1 MKQKISIL
9 LLLLLWAALTLG
21 CWLLPKQEVSLSERR
36 PLDQMPE
43 ISLET
48 VLNGKFTQEFESYT
62 LDQFPFRDSF
72 RQIKSLFQYYVMG
85 HKDNNGIYLA
95 QGHATKQEYPL
106 NEWSLQNAMTKFQHL
121 YEKYLANCNVYMAVV
136 PDKGYYLAEESG
148 HLAMDYKKLFA
159 VTRQE
164 MPWATY
170 IDLTDCLS
178 ADDYYRTDTHW
189 RQENLL
195 PVAQK
200 LTQAMGMPAPQA
212 GDYTIQTIDRPFYG
226 VYYGQAALPME
237 PDAMVYLDNQIL
249 NQCSVYDFETGKNG
263 HIYDLEKGETARDPY
278 DLFLS
283 GAKSLLRIE
292 NPNANTDRELV
303 IFRDSFGSSL
313 APLLIS
319 EYAAVTLVDIRYIRI
334 DTLERFLAFDDHD
347 VLLLYS
353 TLVLNCSNS
362 IQ

>member
-95 QGHATKQEYPL
+95 QGHAAKQEYPL

-121 YEKYLANCNVYMAVV
+121 YEKYLVNCNVYMAVV

>member
-9 LLLLLWAALTLG
+9 LLLVLWAALTLG
-21 CWLLPKQEVSLSERR
+21 CWLLPKQEMSLSERR
-36 PLDQMPE
+36 PLAQMPE

-85 HKDNNGIYLA
+85 HKDNNGIYFA
-95 QGHATKQEYPL
+95 QGHAAKQEYPL

-178 ADDYYRTDTHW
+178 LDDYYRTDTHW

-237 PDAMVYLDNQIL
+237 PDEMMYLDNEIL
-249 NQCSVYDFETGKNG
+249 AQCSVYDFETGKNG
-263 HIYDLEKGETARDPY
+263 HIYNLEMAETARDPY

-283 GAKSLLRIE
+283 GSKSLLRIE

-319 EYAAVTLVDIRYIRI
+319 DYAAVTLVDIRYIRI

-353 TLVLNCSNS
+353 TLVLNYSNS

>member
-95 QGHATKQEYPL
+95 QGHAAKQEYPL

-319 EYAAVTLVDIRYIRI
+319 DYAAVTLVDIRYIRI

>member
-95 QGHATKQEYPL
+95 QGHAAKQEYPL

-164 MPWATY
+164 MPWATH